1 MTRVFAV
8 LTAILLGVTLAAAGG
23 SEVQGKIKTYDQAS
37 KMITLEDG
45 TQLSVSDDVK
55 VQADQLKPGASI
67 KASYDE
73 KDGKK
78 VINSVEV
85 TPDKQ

>member
-1 MTRVFAV
+1 MRVFAV
-8 LTAILLGVTLAAAGG
+8 LIAVLLGVTLAAAGG
-23 SEVQGKIKTYDQAS
+23 TEVQGKIKTFDAAS

-45 TQLSVSDDVK
+45 TQLSVSDDAK
-55 VQADQLKPGASI
+55 VQVDQLKPGASI

-78 VINSVEV
+78 VISNVEV
-85 TPDKQ
+85 TPQ